1 MIKLKPCPFC
11 GGSASVKRASREWKD
26 AHIADEFVVKC
37 MGCGARL
44 PLFRSDI
51 WTDDAGV
58 VHIDANG
65 AVDAMEA
72 WNRRVSDG
80 DHD

>member
-1 MIKLKPCPFC
+1 MIELKPCPFC
-11 GGSASVKRASREWKD
+11 GGNARVKRMSCEWKN

-37 MGCGARL
+37 TECGARL
-44 PLFRSDI
+44 PSFRSDI

-72 WNRRVSDG
+72 WNRRASDVNS
-80 DHD
+80 D